1 MKEQIK
7 ASRQIHDV
15 REDVRI
21 MKKKYLAVAGI
32 VTVMEAM
39 LFGCGAK
46 PLAGGEGVPG
56 GAMVLAN
63 ENQTQETEGTQAANT
78 KLDQGTD
85 TDGGTGGTEYAECG
99 GPEIGEEILPRMVM
113 LDGKLYVDTNETN
126 SMIRCGTMDGTITS
140 TTDGEMPTK
149 DGQSNFGKDIG
160 YQRGMRE
167 NRIEICLDNVW
178 HIFAYNENNL
188 DGVSLE
194 IADVTNKGA
203 TVKVHNQSDQE
214 ITFGEDFALEVLDK
228 KTREWTYAPIIVDG
242 EWGFNDVG
250 LPVNSKDTRDWE
262 VDWTWLYGELA
273 PGQYRIIKGVLS
285 EAISEGM
292 RTEGTGSYV
301 KYTLSCEFTVNAN

>member
-1 MKEQIK
+1 
-7 ASRQIHDV
+7 
-15 REDVRI
+15 

-113 LDGKLYVDTNETN
+113 L
-126 SMIRCGTMDGTITS
+126 
-140 TTDGEMPTK
+140 